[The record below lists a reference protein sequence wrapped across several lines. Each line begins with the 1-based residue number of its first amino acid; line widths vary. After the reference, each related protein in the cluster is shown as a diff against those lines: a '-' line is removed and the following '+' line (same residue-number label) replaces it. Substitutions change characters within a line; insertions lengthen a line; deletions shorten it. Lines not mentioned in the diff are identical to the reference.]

1 MHYIFCSSL
10 SYTTGLFRPVN
21 QLSTISLLVEVVD
34 SSDTSGDVLLYF
46 LVRFNGRHILNC
58 TRTKKQF
65 LFNSKYPK
73 KYELHIP
80 SSETVCHGVKRN
92 YILTILKH

>member
-34 SSDTSGDVLLYF
+34 SSDTSVVIILVGKVQWKAYFKLYT
-46 LVRFNGRHILNC
+46 HQE
-58 TRTKKQF
+58 T
-65 LFNSKYPK
+65 
-73 KYELHIP
+73 IP
-80 SSETVCHGVKRN
+80 V
-92 YILTILKH
+92 

>member
-34 SSDTSGDVLLYF
+34 SSDTTGVIILFGKVQWKAYF
-46 LVRFNGRHILNC
+46 VHC
-58 TRTKKQF
+58 TRTKKKF

-73 KYELHIP
+73 KHELQIP
-80 SSETVCHGVKRN
+80 SSETVCHVVKRN
-92 YILTILKH
+92 FF

>member
-34 SSDTSGDVLLYF
+34 SSDTSGVLLYF

-73 KYELHIP
+73 KHELQIP
-80 SSETVCHGVKRN
+80 SSETVYHDVKRN

>member
-34 SSDTSGDVLLYF
+34 SSDTSGVLYF

-73 KYELHIP
+73 KHELQIP
-80 SSETVCHGVKRN
+80 SSETVCHDVKRN

>member
-34 SSDTSGDVLLYF
+34 SSDTTVIILFGKVQWKAYFKLLHAPRNNSC
-46 LVRFNGRHILNC
+46 LILNIQ
-58 TRTKKQF
+58 RSMNYKYQVPKQCV
-65 LFNSKYPK
+65 
-73 KYELHIP
+73 
-80 SSETVCHGVKRN
+80 TV
-92 YILTILKH
+92 